1 MSKRTP
7 KSAAKPPRK
16 RYQDMTTDELRE
28 ATRQYDVPAIK
39 PSGRPLRGNMAAR
52 HKRAIEA
59 ARRAQ
64 ASGKPVSNALPP
76 AEKVRIEQM
85 AHEARAKIGRP
96 VVGQGATSVLVSI
109 ERGLLTDADR
119 YAEEQ
124 GMSRSELIAAGLRK
138 IIKGRR
144 RSA

>member
-1 MSKRTP
+1 MSKSKP
-7 KSAAKPPRK
+7 KGAGKPPGK
-16 RYQDMTTDELRE
+16 RYQDMTIDELRE
-28 ATRQYDVPAIK
+28 ATRQYDAPAINPK
-39 PSGRPLRGNMAAR
+39 GRPLSGNMAAR
-52 HKRAIEA
+52 HKRVIEA

-64 ASGKPVSNALPP
+64 AGGKPVGNALPA
-76 AEKVRIEQM
+76 AEKARIDQL

-144 RSA
+144 KSA